1 MLGGV
6 HWSATFWRAHVCWFH
21 SSVEH
26 IQQGAYREP
35 YWKHKMQGMSAMVL
49 RTRMVAKCVAKSTTN
64 QIVDLGRSTSALS
77 TNDLDGVDDGMT
89 EA

>member
-1 MLGGV
+1 
-6 HWSATFWRAHVCWFH
+6 
-21 SSVEH
+21 
-26 IQQGAYREP
+26 
-35 YWKHKMQGMSAMVL
+35 MSAMVL

-77 TNDLDGVDDGMT
+77 TNDLDGVVDGMT